1 MYVCGVPRNL
11 DAFARVMD
19 VEQSLFGDL
28 ALSPQASREIYKMR
42 PDIYTAV
49 FCPAGSVAAYLTAYP
64 LRPQFAE
71 ALIDGGIAEP
81 DLTPDMLLTHGDQLE
96 GACVYIGSVVVDNK
110 FDPIL
115 KSILL
120 ISLAQFR
127 LHQLRNAEVKKF
139 AAIMTAASKEGER
152 LAQRIGAQ
160 KLNDGANRKDG
171 LDVYGRQFN
180 RGFLYQAS
188 AAVERFFNNKMVRLD
203 LDSDPTRPVGEPIE
217 LAPMHAPLVGWEPVA
232 G

>member
-28 ALSPQASREIYKMR
+28 ALSPQASREIFNIR

-49 FCPAGSVAAYLTAYP
+49 FCPAGNVAAYLTAYP
-64 LRPQFAE
+64 LRSQFAE
-71 ALIDGGIAEP
+71 ALIDGGIAES
-81 DLTPDMLLTHGDQLE
+81 DLTPDMLLGHEDELE
-96 GACVYIGSVVVDNK
+96 GACVYIGSVVVDSK

-120 ISLAQFR
+120 VSLAQFR
-127 LHQLRNAEVKKF
+127 LHQLHNAEVKTF

-152 LAQRIGAQ
+152 LAQRLGAR
-160 KLNDGANRKDG
+160 KLNNGGNRKDG
-171 LDVYGRQFN
+171 LDIYGREFS
-180 RGFLYQAS
+180 RGFIYQAS
-188 AAVERFFNNKMVRLD
+188 AMVARFFDNKFVRLD
-203 LDSDPTRPVGEPIE
+203 LDSDPTRIVADPIG
-217 LAPMHAPLVGWEPVA
+217 LAPAQPHVEPWQRIPS
-232 G
+232 